1 MPIIHST
8 KQRFRERG
16 IRMTSGRRAQQVTG
30 DRSRPVRVLVVDD
43 DPLLR
48 TLLRTTFEHA
58 EMSVAEASDAAGAA
72 RQVEVEPPDVIIL
85 DVNLPGA
92 SGLSWAHALR
102 ASPRTAGIG
111 IVVLTG
117 AEPAE
122 HDTAAIGA
130 TAVLRKPFSPLEVLA
145 AVERAA
151 GLPGGR
157 RLAEAPSARFSD
169 QLLVYADDVRR
180 LLEVERRQRA
190 AIERLYAETLGA
202 LANALESRDV
212 GTGAHS
218 ARVQRLAL
226 ELTRIV
232 DGALA
237 DEPSVAFGYLL
248 HDVGKI
254 GIPDAILS
262 KPGPLDLEERTI
274 MQTHAPL
281 GAEILAG
288 VGLLAGHGIDVVRHH
303 HERWDGS
310 GYPDRLAGDS
320 IPLPSRIF
328 AVVDAVDAITTS
340 RPYRRAQP
348 WAVAMRELEAGAGTQ
363 FDPDVVV
370 AFREREHELRA
381 VSAA

>member
-1 MPIIHST
+1 
-8 KQRFRERG
+8 
-16 IRMTSGRRAQQVTG
+16 
-30 DRSRPVRVLVVDD
+30 VRVLVVDD

-58 EMSVAEASDAAGAA
+58 DMVVDEADDARTAA
-72 RQVEVEPPDVIIL
+72 WHVELELPDVVIL
-85 DVNLPGA
+85 DIGLPGP
-92 SGLSWAHALR
+92 SGLDWARALR
-102 ASPRTAGIG
+102 ASPRTSSIG

-117 AEPAE
+117 GDIDEREAEAVG
-122 HDTAAIGA
+122 AA
-130 TAVLRKPFSPLEVLA
+130 AVLRKPFSPLEVLA

-151 GLPGGR
+151 GVPGTR
-157 RLAEAPSARFSD
+157 LLAEARPAPFSD

-180 LLEVERRQRA
+180 LLDVERRQRA

-232 DGALA
+232 D
-237 DEPSVAFGYLL
+237 FLL

-262 KPGPLDLEERTI
+262 KPGPLDLEERSV
-274 MQTHAPL
+274 MQTHAAL

-310 GYPDRLAGDS
+310 GYPDALAFDG

-328 AVVDAVDAITTS
+328 AVADAVDAITTA

-348 WAVAMRELEAGAGTQ
+348 WETAMRELVGGAGTQ
-363 FDPDVVV
+363 FDPAIVV
-370 AFREREHELRA
+370 AFREREHDLRA
-381 VSAA
+381 LAAAA

>member
-1 MPIIHST
+1 MSAEAC
-8 KQRFRERG
+8 QRLVG
-16 IRMTSGRRAQQVTG
+16 TG
-30 DRSRPVRVLVVDD
+30 RSRPVRVLVVDD

-58 EMSVAEASDAAGAA
+58 DMVVDEADDARSAA
-72 RQVEVEPPDVIIL
+72 WHVELELPDVVIL
-85 DVNLPGA
+85 DIGLPGP
-92 SGLSWAHALR
+92 SGLDWARALR
-102 ASPRTAGIG
+102 ASPRTAAIG

-117 AEPAE
+117 GDLDVRDA
-122 HDTAAIGA
+122 AAIGA

-151 GLPGGR
+151 GVPGGR
-157 RLAEAPSARFSD
+157 LRAEAASAAQFSD

-180 LLEVERRQRA
+180 LLDVERRQRA

-232 DGALA
+232 DPDLA
-237 DEPSVAFGYLL
+237 AEPSLGFGYLL

-262 KPGPLDLEERTI
+262 KPGPLDFEERTI

-310 GYPDRLAGDS
+310 GYPDALAGET

-328 AVVDAVDAITTS
+328 AVVDAVDAITTA
-340 RPYRRAQP
+340 RPYRAAQP
-348 WAVAMRELEAGAGTQ
+348 WAVALRELETGAGTQ
-363 FDPDVVV
+363 FDPDVVA
-370 AFREREHELRA
+370 AFREREPDLRA
-381 VSAA
+381 LAAAA

>member
-1 MPIIHST
+1 MTIEPSARGRNWGDPMSAGKRIDHVST
-8 KQRFRERG
+8 G
-16 IRMTSGRRAQQVTG
+16 
-30 DRSRPVRVLVVDD
+30 RSRAVRVLVVDD

-58 EMSVAEASDAAGAA
+58 EMVVDEADDARTAA
-72 RQVEVEPPDVIIL
+72 WHVELEPPDVVIL
-85 DVNLPGA
+85 DIGLPGP
-92 SGLSWAHALR
+92 SGLDWARALR
-102 ASPRTAGIG
+102 ASPRTAPIG

-117 AEPAE
+117 GDLDER
-122 HDTAAIGA
+122 DAAAVGA

-157 RLAEAPSARFSD
+157 LLADAPSARFSD

-180 LLEVERRQRA
+180 LLDVERRQRA

-202 LANALESRDV
+202 LANALESRDI

-232 DGALA
+232 DPDLA
-237 DEPSVAFGYLL
+237 GQQSVGFGYLL

-262 KPGPLDLEERTI
+262 KPGPLDFEERTI
-274 MQTHAPL
+274 MQTHATL

-288 VGLLAGHGIDVVRHH
+288 VGLLAGHGIEVVRHH
-303 HERWDGS
+303 HERWDGG
-310 GYPDRLAGDS
+310 GYPDGLTGES

-328 AVVDAVDAITTS
+328 AVVDAVDAITTA
-340 RPYRRAQP
+340 RPYRQAQP
-348 WAVAMRELEAGAGTQ
+348 WAVALRELELGAGTQ

-370 AFREREHELRA
+370 AFRERERDLRA
-381 VSAA
+381 LTVAA